1 LMLEPR
7 RLFSRYARNARFLF
21 GRVLHDLYQHS
32 TGPEVLQPTPPAN
45 LSDFQRQ
52 PR

>member
-1 LMLEPR
+1 MLEPR

-21 GRVLHDLYQHS
+21 GGFLHDLRQHS

-45 LSDFQRQ
+45 LSDSQRQ